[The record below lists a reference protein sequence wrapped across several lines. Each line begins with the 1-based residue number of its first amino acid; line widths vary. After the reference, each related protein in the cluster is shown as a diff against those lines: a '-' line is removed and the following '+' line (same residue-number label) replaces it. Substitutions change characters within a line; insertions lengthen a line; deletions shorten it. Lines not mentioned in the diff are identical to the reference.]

1 MIKKLK
7 TVVTRQPFFIEIEK
21 KIEVC
26 RIYHLAHTANS
37 AQIWWRFLQVYRRQP
52 SNKPQYLFF
61 VSIKN
66 GCLGSIFYE
75 YCGEFFFLSM
85 QARGSCAS
93 FVNQKFSVWQE
104 KSLPNSGLHMTF
116 NINFGPSTSRNFYN
130 MKISHCIQVFFMRI
144 TRGPLSKL
152 Q

>member
-1 MIKKLK
+1 MAVFHIEDLSPDSHSQFSPNLVDFWISVPPALQQ
-7 TVVTRQPFFIEIEK
+7 TSIFIF
-21 KIEVC
+21 C
-26 RIYHLAHTANS
+26 FN
-37 AQIWWRFLQVYRRQP
+37 
-52 SNKPQYLFF
+52 
-61 VSIKN
+61 KN
-66 GCLGSIFYE
+66 GCLGTIFYE